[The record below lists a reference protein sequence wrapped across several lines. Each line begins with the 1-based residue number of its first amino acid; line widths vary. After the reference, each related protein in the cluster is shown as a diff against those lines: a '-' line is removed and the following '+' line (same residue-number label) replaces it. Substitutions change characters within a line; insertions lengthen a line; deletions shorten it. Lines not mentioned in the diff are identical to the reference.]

1 ISISSESVIHFKAN
15 ITPPAAPRCRHRTQS
30 SFVCERLRAN
40 CRAEINSPPSYR
52 LVVNFSIIVF
62 SSVQTMPKRSR
73 KRSRSSSPSTVGEKF
88 LKIVK
93 RLEKRLDKMEEKRP
107 RRWHHGS
114 SSGTSN
120 SEDGSDSHSY
130 DRRSYSGSE
139 ADGGSDIGEKEALGH
154 EVELPETKGP
164 SIQQDV
170 ADRWKTVIKKGLEDE
185 KRRDIMKKYPPPEN
199 AHNFGA
205 PKLNAVV
212 KQAIVD
218 SVAKRD
224 SRLSC
229 QQAQVGSGLSAIAI
243 VISDLLK
250 TEGGNTELIEK
261 LSDAGRLLSDV
272 PHTLSVS
279 RKELAILNLN
289 KEWKETLIDSPVDE
303 WLFGEDLEE
312 RLKAAKSLQFSSKQL
327 KIVKAPQPKK
337 TISKNTLNYRIPSSY
352 QRGAKL
358 GGRYRQDPSNHN
370 PSNPGS
376 SKQYNSRYNRQGEYP
391 RLGQYKNAKKYRKY

>member
-139 ADGGSDIGEKEALGH
+139 ADGGSDIGEKE
-154 EVELPETKGP
+154 
-164 SIQQDV
+164 
-170 ADRWKTVIKKGLEDE
+170 
-185 KRRDIMKKYPPPEN
+185 
-199 AHNFGA
+199 
-205 PKLNAVV
+205 
-212 KQAIVD
+212 
-218 SVAKRD
+218 
-224 SRLSC
+224 
-229 QQAQVGSGLSAIAI
+229 
-243 VISDLLK
+243 DLLK

>member
-1 ISISSESVIHFKAN
+1 
-15 ITPPAAPRCRHRTQS
+15 
-30 SFVCERLRAN
+30 
-40 CRAEINSPPSYR
+40 
-52 LVVNFSIIVF
+52 
-62 SSVQTMPKRSR
+62 
-73 KRSRSSSPSTVGEKF
+73 
-88 LKIVK
+88 
-93 RLEKRLDKMEEKRP
+93 
-107 RRWHHGS
+107 
-114 SSGTSN
+114 
-120 SEDGSDSHSY
+120 
-130 DRRSYSGSE
+130 
-139 ADGGSDIGEKEALGH
+139 
-154 EVELPETKGP
+154 
-164 SIQQDV
+164 
-170 ADRWKTVIKKGLEDE
+170 
-185 KRRDIMKKYPPPEN
+185 MKKYPPPEN

-250 TEGGNTELIEK
+250 TEGGNAELIEK

-272 PHTLSVS
+272 HHTLSVS

-327 KIVKAPQPKK
+327 KTVKAPQPKK
-337 TISKNTLNYRIPSSY
+337 YFKLQKSIQLSTGSQTRWTISPRSQQSESQQSGFQQAVQLSVQSPGGISSTGPIQECEEIPQVLENSTSAIGTHFPDG
-352 QRGAKL
+352 RSIIREALKL
-358 GGRYRQDPSNHN
+358 GKVPTDSLEICMA
-370 PSNPGS
+370 SIS
-376 SKQYNSRYNRQGEYP
+376 ESTLKQYSRV
-391 RLGQYKNAKKYRKY
+391 

>member
-1 ISISSESVIHFKAN
+1 MHQKVN
-15 ITPPAAPRCRHRTQS
+15 
-30 SFVCERLRAN
+30 SFHVTNEGN
-40 CRAEINSPPSYR
+40 N
-52 LVVNFSIIVF
+52 
-62 SSVQTMPKRSR
+62 
-73 KRSRSSSPSTVGEKF
+73 VGE
-88 LKIVK
+88 LN
-93 RLEKRLDKMEEKRP
+93 D
-107 RRWHHGS
+107 
-114 SSGTSN
+114 
-120 SEDGSDSHSY
+120 
-130 DRRSYSGSE
+130 
-139 ADGGSDIGEKEALGH
+139 DILLALGD
-154 EVELPETKGP
+154 EVELPQTTGP

-170 ADRWKTVIKKGLEDE
+170 ADRWKTVINKELEDE

-212 KQAIVD
+212 KQAVVD

-272 PHTLSVS
+272 HHTLSVS

-337 TISKNTLNYRIPSSY
+337 TISKNTLNYRSPSSY

-358 GGRYRQDPSNHN
+358 GGRYRQDPSNQN